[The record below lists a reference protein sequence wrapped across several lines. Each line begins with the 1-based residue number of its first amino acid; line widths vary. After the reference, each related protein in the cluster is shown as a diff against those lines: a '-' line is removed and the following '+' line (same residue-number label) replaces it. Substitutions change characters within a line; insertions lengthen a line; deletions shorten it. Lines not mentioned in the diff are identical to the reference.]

1 MSSTQPRGRVFI
13 VDTGITTSH
22 NIDSPHPPVSSTGFV
37 CTNPRSAFQTH
48 TVDNRFP
55 WLPLVPRTPT
65 FSSEAFGLLRQ
76 YRVEEFPG
84 SRYSLDRDSIQGWIK
99 LEDILTT
106 LCRELRNH
114 AIVSKSVPPH
124 EPIPCPQEYG
134 FRDLYRQREQLV
146 DAVEKSRDAFAI
158 LMSWATFLL
167 LCLEPTLGKE
177 QPAWLNHLSSLSVD
191 NDFITLLRQSE
202 LWVGWDRVGLLFND
216 SCEYPHHT
224 KIFMKTGIPMWLLWG
239 KHKPSERP
247 NSLFTYLRPTNQEVN
262 IARKKTLTPRD
273 PKTPRPSSP
282 FTSTWGSSSTAP
294 SSSNSWGDSA
304 WGKATGGSWGPA
316 ESPSPSLGTWRTSS
330 TAPSFNS
337 WGDSAWGKATGG
349 GWGSAES
356 SSPSAT
362 WGTPLTAPSSSNL
375 WGDWGDSARGKAAES
390 WGSWGPAMPSSP
402 LSLDHIQ
409 APPERKEPSNSSIQ
423 LPTPSKGIT
432 WGERQKPFEGW
443 RDFLTRRCRARAKVI
458 QQEDARGRQSRRDR
472 ELGARKKHFPG
483 HKGPRVFVWEEDP
496 VTSHII
502 RRNVTRGEITIG
514 AWGNYSNKCKVYDSI
529 WNEWD
534 IIEELADCPD
544 RPWDDDSDDSD
555 ANFHSYFNP
564 SSRNNIIMSTDG
576 EAVARLPTP
585 TSVVSDL
592 SGVAGMNDVVMS
604 TDSAAIACSPTPQVI
619 SDLSGMAGGN
629 DTVMSTDNA
638 AVTRA
643 STPISVISE
652 ITDSAAIARS
662 PTPQVIS
669 DLSGMAGRNN
679 KVMSTDNAAVARASI
694 PILVISEI
702 TMASSTISM
711 ISELTSYV
719 ISDFT
724 STGSDVNNSAS
735 SSISTV
741 SDLTS
746 SSGLISVAAPSIPPS
761 TPSTTSS
768 LIDPPQTLASLT
780 AFPIAFNDKRY
791 DLYINFDW
799 KRPVFADW
807 AYERWGYLEVVP
819 LPPVEMKVDIKAVC
833 SAVGY
838 TLDYI
843 PTKER
848 GPFAEFFNHIIQN
861 PAVIPGECWDLN
873 GQFQECLP
881 RSPTDLRVSILYRNS
896 DDQPLYIVKPRVPQ
910 TPCPTWT
917 LLLRDPITVMQIF
930 RRHNGSTIYNSLR
943 HLLYYGIPFS
953 TTIPKDM
960 LPPPLPFR
968 GVPTLGWRPVGHR
981 VKPSEYTFYH
991 DQLLYF
997 FKQPYSHAAFGMG
1010 GIVWRLAR
1018 AMVNDDFT
1026 DSLVMNGPSDSVGN
1040 SYSTER
1046 FTNGSIL
1053 CDDSLTEQELD
1064 FICGVYK
1071 IATGNAFF
1079 FLLSISCR
1087 TNMSYYHRSCGPNRR
1102 CFLVAQ
1108 TQYVREVWPL
1118 ARVLVARMR
1127 GVVPR

>member
-1 MSSTQPRGRVFI
+1 M
-13 VDTGITTSH
+13 
-22 NIDSPHPPVSSTGFV
+22 
-37 CTNPRSAFQTH
+37 
-48 TVDNRFP
+48 
-55 WLPLVPRTPT
+55 L
-65 FSSEAFGLLRQ
+65 
-76 YRVEEFPG
+76 
-84 SRYSLDRDSIQGWIK
+84 
-99 LEDILTT
+99 
-106 LCRELRNH
+106 
-114 AIVSKSVPPH
+114 
-124 EPIPCPQEYG
+124 
-134 FRDLYRQREQLV
+134 
-146 DAVEKSRDAFAI
+146 
-158 LMSWATFLL
+158 
-167 LCLEPTLGKE
+167 
-177 QPAWLNHLSSLSVD
+177 
-191 NDFITLLRQSE
+191 
-202 LWVGWDRVGLLFND
+202 
-216 SCEYPHHT
+216 
-224 KIFMKTGIPMWLLWG
+224 
-239 KHKPSERP
+239 
-247 NSLFTYLRPTNQEVN
+247 
-262 IARKKTLTPRD
+262 
-273 PKTPRPSSP
+273 
-282 FTSTWGSSSTAP
+282 
-294 SSSNSWGDSA
+294 
-304 WGKATGGSWGPA
+304 
-316 ESPSPSLGTWRTSS
+316 
-330 TAPSFNS
+330 
-337 WGDSAWGKATGG
+337 
-349 GWGSAES
+349 
-356 SSPSAT
+356 
-362 WGTPLTAPSSSNL
+362 
-375 WGDWGDSARGKAAES
+375 
-390 WGSWGPAMPSSP
+390 
-402 LSLDHIQ
+402 
-409 APPERKEPSNSSIQ
+409 
-423 LPTPSKGIT
+423 
-432 WGERQKPFEGW
+432 
-443 RDFLTRRCRARAKVI
+443 
-458 QQEDARGRQSRRDR
+458 
-472 ELGARKKHFPG
+472 
-483 HKGPRVFVWEEDP
+483 
-496 VTSHII
+496 
-502 RRNVTRGEITIG
+502 
-514 AWGNYSNKCKVYDSI
+514 
-529 WNEWD
+529 
-534 IIEELADCPD
+534 
-544 RPWDDDSDDSD
+544 
-555 ANFHSYFNP
+555 
-564 SSRNNIIMSTDG
+564 
-576 EAVARLPTP
+576 
-585 TSVVSDL
+585 
-592 SGVAGMNDVVMS
+592 
-604 TDSAAIACSPTPQVI
+604 
-619 SDLSGMAGGN
+619 
-629 DTVMSTDNA
+629 
-638 AVTRA
+638 
-643 STPISVISE
+643 
-652 ITDSAAIARS
+652 
-662 PTPQVIS
+662 
-669 DLSGMAGRNN
+669 
-679 KVMSTDNAAVARASI
+679 
-694 PILVISEI
+694 
-702 TMASSTISM
+702 
-711 ISELTSYV
+711 
-719 ISDFT
+719 
-724 STGSDVNNSAS
+724 
-735 SSISTV
+735 TV

-746 SSGLISVAAPSIPPS
+746 SSGLVSVAAPLIPPS
-761 TPSTTSS
+761 IPSTTSL

-881 RSPTDLRVSILYRNS
+881 QSPTDLHVSILYRNS

-930 RRHNGSTIYNSLR
+930 RRHNGSTIYNALR

-953 TTIPKDM
+953 TAIPKDT

-981 VKPSEYTFYH
+981 VKPSEYAFYH

-997 FKQPYSHAAFGMG
+997 FKQPYSRAAFGMG